1 MAGYKKDQ
9 GRLARMAVFWILTAL
24 TFYGCSSMRAELSA
38 RFEGLG
44 RPMIAS
50 VPEVPIL
57 GLDLT
62 GAFMIALFVFIG
74 TVFVM
79 YRFIETPKYADLLIE
94 TESELR
100 KVTWPTPKE
109 VVNSSLVVI
118 FSVLF
123 LMAFLAG
130 ADIFLGRVARVILFG
145 SNGGS

>member
-9 GRLARMAVFWILTAL
+9 GRLARMSVFWTLTGL
-24 TFYGCSSMRAELSA
+24 TFYGCSSMRGELAA
-38 RFEGLG
+38 RFGALG
-44 RPMIAS
+44 KPLIPSM
-50 VPEVPIL
+50 PEVPVL
-57 GLDLT
+57 GVELS
-62 GAFMIALFVFIG
+62 GAFLIALVTFVA
-74 TVFVM
+74 TVFFM
-79 YRFIETPKYADLLIE
+79 HRYIEQPKTADLLIE

-130 ADIFLGRVARVILFG
+130 ADVFLARVARVILFG
-145 SNGGS
+145 AS